1 MPRTPVIIYAMMG
14 ASITARTMR
23 RQREKRGRV
32 VTDDDEFRF
41 FNREAMKRLKTSR
54 SREQADKDLE
64 KVLRK
69 LVDE

>member
-1 MPRTPVIIYAMMG
+1 MLIWAMMG
-14 ASITARTMR
+14 ASITVRTMR
-23 RQREKRGRV
+23 RQRERRGRV
-32 VTDDDEFRF
+32 VTDDEEFRF
-41 FNREAMKRLKTSR
+41 FNREAMKRLKASR